1 MISGVLS
8 NCSFR
13 DRKISANYR
22 KPFDI
27 LVENM
32 TAADGAD
39 VGKAAGIG
47 GSPKWQTFVDDIR
60 TCLWE
65 EADDVAARVLSLQL
79 IGALPPSSN
88 RSRMPALKAANSSS
102 S

>member
-8 NCSFR
+8 SCSFR

-60 TCLWE
+60 TSLWE
-65 EADDVAARVLSLQL
+65 HADDAARVLSLRL
-79 IGALPPSSN
+79 IGVLPMPVASSHWGN
-88 RSRMPALKAANSSS
+88 NELR
-102 S
+102 